1 VRTPWSTAVGL
12 VLQRDLLLAFRRSGE
27 LVQPLAFFAVVATL
41 FPLALTPEM
50 SRLRDV
56 APGVLWVAALLSSL
70 LALEHLFREDAQ
82 DRTLEQF
89 ALSGQSF
96 TALLLAKTV
105 AHWLLT
111 GLPLALMAPVVA
123 TAYGVTFAAM
133 PGIWLALGLG
143 TITLSL
149 VGSIGAGLTLG
160 ARRGGVLLSLLTLP
174 LVIPIVIFGA
184 RATELAIQGERYAGP
199 MYLLAALAVLSL
211 TLAPLAA
218 AAAVRIGIE

>member
-1 VRTPWSTAVGL
+1 VTPWTRAVAL
-12 VLQRDLLLAFRRSGE
+12 VLQRDQLLAFRRGGE

-82 DRTLEQF
+82 DRSLEQF
-89 ALSGQSF
+89 ALSGQPF

-111 GLPLALMAPVVA
+111 GLPLALMAPLVA
-123 TAYGVTFAAM
+123 VAYGVTFDAM

-143 TITLSL
+143 TVTLSL
-149 VGSIGAGLTLG
+149 VGAIGAGLTLG